1 MSEKEPSLV
10 FIQRGM
16 GDDFTVLMDG
26 KEVKGLRR
34 ISIHAGV
41 DEFTTH
47 DIEYVTGATSD
58 EKGSD

>member
-1 MSEKEPSLV
+1 MSEREPSLV
-10 FIQRGM
+10 FIQRGI
-16 GDDFTVLMDG
+16 GDDFTVIMDG

-34 ISIHAGV
+34 ISIHAGF

-47 DIEYVTGATSD
+47 NIEYVTGATSD